1 MRSRDDSLFGKIVDC
16 VNVYFEENGRSPS
29 TREIEKAVG
38 VSRATVQRYL
48 TALQERGE
56 IEYDGHRGIVT
67 PEMREMIDSNRME
80 IGSSIPC
87 GPLGEVVEPTEREYI
102 RLPIAL
108 TGPGEFFL
116 LYANGDSMENAGIEN
131 GDKVLIR
138 QQSTPEEGKIVAC
151 LYDNNQTTLKRFH
164 RVSADEVHLI
174 PENEKYQPIVIKG
187 NDLNKL
193 QIQGVATMVMK
204 NL

>member
-48 TALQERGE
+48 TALQERGD
-56 IEYDGHRGIVT
+56 IGFDGGRGIVRG
-67 PEMREMIDSNRME
+67 EMREMVGSNRME
-80 IGSSIPC
+80 IGASIPC

-116 LYANGDSMENAGIEN
+116 LYANGDSMINAGIEN

-174 PENEKYQPIVIKG
+174 PENEKYPPIVIKG

>member
-1 MRSRDDSLFGKIVDC
+1 MRSRDDSLFGKIVDY
-16 VNVYFEENGRSPS
+16 VNTYFEENGRSPS

-67 PEMREMIDSNRME
+67 PEMREMTESNRMQM
-80 IGSSIPC
+80 GSSIPC
-87 GPLGEVVEPTEREYI
+87 GPFGEVTESAELEYI

-108 TGPGEFFL
+108 TGPGELFL
-116 LYANGDSMENAGIEN
+116 LEANGDSMINAGIDS

-138 QQSTPEEGKIVAC
+138 QQSVPEEGKIVAC
-151 LYDNNQTTLKRFH
+151 LYENDKTTLKRFH
-164 RVSADEVHLI
+164 RVNANEVHLI
-174 PENEKYQPIVIKG
+174 PENDDYQPIVIKG
-187 NDLNKL
+187 SDLNKL

>member
-1 MRSRDDSLFGKIVDC
+1 M
-16 VNVYFEENGRSPS
+16 
-29 TREIEKAVG
+29 
-38 VSRATVQRYL
+38 
-48 TALQERGE
+48 QERGE
-56 IEYDGHRGIVT
+56 IEYDWHRGIIT

-80 IGSSIPC
+80 MGSSIPC

-116 LYANGDSMENAGIEN
+116 LYANGESMINAGIDS

-138 QQSTPEEGKIVAC
+138 QQNVPEEGKIVAC
-151 LYDNNQTTLKRFH
+151 LYENDKTTLKRFH
-164 RVSADEVHLI
+164 RVSANEVHLI
-174 PENEKYQPIVIKG
+174 PENDDYQSIVIKG
-187 NDLNKL
+187 NDLSKL